1 MQIKLDDRG
10 YPLQFKT
17 NTAKNTT
24 QPNLKNE
31 GYNEKDLFLSI
42 RKDPNV
48 LGNIDQNTGYSLLHT
63 LVANNYERLISYI
76 TAKDD
81 ISIDII
87 NQVCNGQ
94 TPLDMAQNDN
104 TKSLL
109 RSRGAKKASELPED
123 AKIVA
128 AKLSVVKPI
137 KASKQVIKPNTKK
150 TEEAKPVNAEPKAQ
164 QKAEATKPNYFDSFD
179 EIEEVET
186 ENVENIEVN
195 KENKEEGENAKT
207 NEEKPIEKKE
217 IKIPDSYKNYA
228 LLEIEPSEPD
238 SLDKI
243 IGLNDIKQE
252 LNENVVIPLNK
263 PEANV
268 TLKAN
273 DINMPNGILL
283 DSVTNATTLIK
294 ALSSETNMPAL
305 QLFNPSELTPMM
317 NDIEK
322 NFKETGNRTIIFIQG
337 FDKYF
342 KGCSCNP
349 LEEQN
354 FRLKMKNCNKKGAL
368 IIATVADRSEVC
380 KDFFESGVFDKV
392 LESKKPSIDDRKT
405 YLNQYC
411 EGKHLFRELNKPE
424 NIDLIAD
431 ITEGFTYSDLK
442 RILAEGARTAIA
454 NSQDNVSV
462 DLLKQEIETFA
473 KEAGITPINE
483 LNKTAIYDTPEFSR
497 IPVVEGEVMSL
508 EELGGMPEVKKR
520 LRDLYVKPMEMI
532 DVLREELGSSAIP
545 DGAIFYGPAGNGKTF
560 TAKVLARELGLPFY
574 ETKLSDIGTA
584 LVHEEGKAFK
594 KLAKQLNDKYNA
606 TGEMSVWFLDEFDSL
621 GKNRAGSHSHNKEL
635 TDALLQELNNPSS
648 RGYILIAAT
657 NHLEDI
663 DPALRRRGRLGNWIE
678 FKQPN
683 NEERLDLIKKEL
695 AKSKLTKELSESK
708 EVLDYLVKEFDGSSV
723 ANIVM
728 VINDA
733 KRLTLLEN
741 RDFKT
746 AIKECLDINIKRE
759 MGEFCGKA
767 GLKQH
772 EFSEASFKSLDELG
786 GMDEVREQLQENI
799 IDTWNPEIRAALIA
813 NKRSLP
819 GGVILEGPPG
829 TGKTT
834 IIETLS
840 REMDVPLYKMNYSQD
855 GNEYIHGVA
864 RNVTDIFQRLALQ
877 SKILKK
883 PVMLF
888 FDEAEKFFPRFANN
902 HQIEEVNTYK
912 ELMNNASANGIIL
925 IGATNHIDQVN
936 QEIIG
941 NPRRMGTV
949 IHCGNP
955 DENSRK
961 SLFSKLLS
969 GLPIMEKD
977 LTEEDLTDLAFI
989 TAGYSIGEIAN
1000 IVDKAITQA
1009 IKKKSSITVDKL
1021 LTYFKEKIPH
1031 STRI

>member
-1 MQIKLDDRG
+1 MNINITPQRYYVSYKSTQQLK
-10 YPLQFKT
+10 KT
-17 NTAKNTT
+17 TT
-24 QPNLKNE
+24 LPS
-31 GYNEKDLFLSI
+31 EKDLFLAV
-42 RKDPNV
+42 RKDPSV
-48 LGNIDQNTGYSLLHT
+48 LGKINPEDGYSLFHI
-63 LVANNYERLISYI
+63 LVANNYMRLISYL
-76 TAKDD
+76 TAKEELSTD
-81 ISIDII
+81 IL
-87 NQVCNGQ
+87 NQVCNNN
-94 TPLDMAQNDN
+94 TPLDMATNAE
-104 TKSLL
+104 TKNLL
-109 RSRGAKKASELPED
+109 RSRGAKSAKEVGVD
-123 AKIVA
+123 AREIS
-128 AKLSVVKPI
+128 AKLVATNQLDIP
-137 KASKQVIKPNTKK
+137 KQEPVIKTEQVAEQNNLANK
-150 TEEAKPVNAEPKAQ
+150 TSKTDTQA
-164 QKAEATKPNYFDSFD
+164 NYFDSF
-179 EIEEVET
+179 EEVED
-186 ENVENIEVN
+186 VEETNIVQ
-195 KENKEEGENAKT
+195 
-207 NEEKPIEKKE
+207 EKPIKKKKTTTAKKEVVKKKE
-217 IKIPDSYKNYA
+217 IKVPDSYKNYSI
-228 LLEIEPSEPD
+228 LSLGPNDPD

-252 LNENVVIPLNK
+252 LKENVIIPINK
-263 PEANV
+263 PEADA

-283 DSVTNATTLIK
+283 DSVTNANTVIK
-294 ALSSETNMPAL
+294 ALSSDTGMPVI
-305 QLFNPSELTPMM
+305 QMFNPSELTPML
-317 NDIEK
+317 NDVEK
-322 NFKETGNRTIIFIQG
+322 NFKETGNRTIIYIQG

-342 KGCSCNP
+342 KGGSSP
-349 LEEQN
+349 LDELN
-354 FRLKMKNCNKKGAL
+354 FRLKMKNCSEKGAL
-368 IIATVADRSEVC
+368 IIATVAERSEVC

-497 IPVVEGEVMSL
+497 IPVVEDEVMSL

-621 GKNRAGSHSHNKEL
+621 GQNRNGSHSHNKEL

-683 NEERLDLIKKEL
+683 DEERLDLIKKEL

-741 RDFKT
+741 KDFKT

-819 GGVILEGPPG
+819 GGVILEGPPS

-925 IGATNHIDQVN
+925 VGATNHIDQVN

-1009 IKKKSSITVDKL
+1009 VKKKSSITVDKL